1 MTDNP
6 PMQSDFFPRQ
16 LTVMRF
22 ASWLG
27 KDVRDERELPHTA
40 GDYKITPGVGSER
53 WTVTLLET
61 GEDVYNG
68 IGPVEVIAADSL
80 LPTGH

>member
-27 KDVRDERELPHTA
+27 KGVRDERELPRPP
-40 GDYKITPGVGSER
+40 GDYKITAHVGSER

-68 IGPVEVIAADSL
+68 IGPVEVIAADLL